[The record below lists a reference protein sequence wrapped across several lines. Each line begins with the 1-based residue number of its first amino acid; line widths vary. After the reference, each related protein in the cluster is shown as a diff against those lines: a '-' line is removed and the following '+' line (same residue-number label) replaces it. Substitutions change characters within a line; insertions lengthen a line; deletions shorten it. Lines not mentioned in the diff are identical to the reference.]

1 MSEKCTNC
9 DGTGWV
15 TDECLT
21 CGQDMET
28 ECEECGGLGEV
39 ETEKDDTEEE
49 EEE

>member
-9 DGTGWV
+9 DGKGYYY
-15 TDECLT
+15 DECKK
-21 CGQDMET
+21 CGSEIEL